1 MDVETENHYVTPIAN
16 PMANDTLRVK
26 ILKLARHLNR

>member
-1 MDVETENHYVTPIAN
+1 MDAETENYYVTPIAN
-16 PMANDTLRVK
+16 PMANDTLRGK